1 MSIIHAEEMFANT
14 ADLDASQGRLY
25 NEDEVNEMID
35 RVVTERLKT
44 LTNVIPLTGFLENSI
59 GHTGTGGT
67 DKMYTMLP
75 LKDYIRRWLDTF
87 KAETVKTSSM
97 SRLEVAYRAMLG
109 YDIAQ
114 LPVAMITAMD
124 IQHYVNDL
132 NSYGYAINTI
142 KKQLRVVTAPLRL
155 AAAMH
160 EIPTDPTIGVRLPK
174 EDRLKKQTKHIDPYS
189 VEEQE
194 KLWQVIDKAEHP
206 GILAIGLMLETGL
219 RSGEL
224 LALRWDRVDIPGKRL
239 RVEATITDP
248 VGKTRAAWQ
257 NSPKTKSSKR
267 VVPLTPRAI
276 SLLERLRGL
285 DDTWVVASSRGRWIS
300 YQNLIKHI
308 KQACRKAGVPYRGAH
323 VFRHTFATNCYYK
336 GVDVKVLSRLL
347 GHSDI
352 KVTMNIYVSLRG
364 DGFDEMYAALVG

>member
-1 MSIIHAEEMFANT
+1 MIERAVEERMNAM
-14 ADLDASQGRLY
+14 A
-25 NEDEVNEMID
+25 
-35 RVVTERLKT
+35 
-44 LTNVIPLTGFLENSI
+44 NVIPLTGYLDNFT

-67 DKMYTMLP
+67 DNMYAMMP

-87 KAETVKTSSM
+87 KAETVKTSSLA
-97 SRLEVAYRAMLG
+97 RLEGAYRTLLDF
-109 YDIAQ
+109 DIAQ
-114 LPVAMITAMD
+114 MPAADITAMD
-124 IQHYVNDL
+124 IQRYVNEL
-132 NSYGYAINTI
+132 NSHGYAINTI
-142 KKQLRVVTAPLRL
+142 RKQLRIVTAPLRQ

-160 EIPTDPTIGVRLPK
+160 EIPTDPSVGVRLPK
-174 EDRLKKQTKHIDPYS
+174 EERLKKQTRLVEPYTE
-189 VEEQE
+189 EEQE
-194 KLWQVIDKAEHP
+194 RLWRVIDEAEHP

-224 LALRWDRVDIPGKRL
+224 LALRWDRIDIPGKRL

-257 NSPKTKSSKR
+257 NSPKTKSSRR

-276 SLLERLRGL
+276 SVLERLQGL
-285 DDTWVVASSRGRWIS
+285 DDTWVIASSRGGWIS

-308 KQACRKAGVPYRGAH
+308 KQACRKADIPYRGAH